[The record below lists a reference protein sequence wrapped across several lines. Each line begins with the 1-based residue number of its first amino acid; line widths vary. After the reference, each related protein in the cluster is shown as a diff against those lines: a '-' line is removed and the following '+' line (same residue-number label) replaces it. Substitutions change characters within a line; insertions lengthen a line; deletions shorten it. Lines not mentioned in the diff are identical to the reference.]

1 MNTPMMNFIHTPY
14 GYCYYDLDKPVSDG
28 GTYLIFGLFVYPE
41 YRRNGHSK
49 RMLQFLIDEIRG
61 TGYSGPI
68 YVKAKPEGNS
78 IKVDTL
84 SMYYRQMGLT
94 VLTEVATDL
103 QQICNEGELEAQDA
117 LRREQDEK
125 GGDSE

>member
-78 IKVDTL
+78 INVDTL
-84 SMYYRQMGLT
+84 SMYYRKMGLT
-94 VLTEVATDL
+94 VSK
-103 QQICNEGELEAQDA
+103 EAEAA

-125 GGDSE
+125 GGRA